1 MTLVVLGL
9 VGPVRGQ
16 TFPFTSGPIPLCE
29 TSTFTANVSGVGWL
43 IIPDGWNWGPYLESV
58 LMNITTDHPQTL
70 QISLTSP
77 SGTTLLL
84 SEFNGAGGQNYTNTN
99 FANWAWN
106 NITSGSAPF
115 TGNFAPQGGSLDV
128 FAGENADGIWTF
140 TVTDTSCVNGG
151 TGSGGTWT
159 PGWFNGGV
167 GTGAMAFGF
176 SSPPPPCWGGIP
188 DGVAYICPSGSVDIT
203 SYYSGT
209 SYDMS
214 YWTSNYTPIPDP
226 TDVSTPGWYQV
237 EGFDPWDGCLY
248 AASFQIVASPQ
259 IALGPD
265 QTVDVC
271 DLNGPV
277 DLSALFTLTG
287 VTQVWTLDGAPIT
300 TATAAAAT
308 VPGVYQLI
316 GQNPGGCNDTALVTL
331 NINPAVVLGADQNI
345 NICESDIVD
354 LTALYNTTGLS
365 AEWTFGGAVFPTP
378 ATATAAGVYTLSV
391 TTADGCSDEATVT
404 VSIDPPPALGPDL
417 AMDLCDNEDLDLTA
431 LYPTA
436 GLTSEWT
443 LAGATVPDPTM
454 ISAGGSYRLV
464 ATNVAGCTDTAL
476 VVVTNTM
483 APVLGADDAIT
494 ACEGSTV
501 DLTMSYT
508 TTGLTT
514 AWSASG
520 VPVALPTVVD
530 ATDTYML
537 VATNIAGCSDTAL
550 VDVTMAAN
558 PVLGADQAISACDG
572 TTVDLTALYAT
583 GADAAEW
590 TLSGAPVTDPTAVP
604 DAGAYMLT
612 LTNAAGCTATA
623 TVTLSLDPAPALGAD
638 QSAAICAGSTFD
650 LGPLYNTA
658 GLSAAWTLN
667 GTTVSDAAAV
677 DVSGNYRLVA
687 TNTFGCTD
695 TAIVAFTV
703 NANPDLGA
711 DLSYTLCPWQTVDL
725 SSVFPVGGLT
735 ATYTL
740 DGQVLAD
747 PTAIHD
753 PGTYVVS
760 VTDAIGCS
768 DEASATVI
776 NIDCLCEA
784 DFEREVTCM
793 QEPAQFTLLADSAIV
808 GARWYFGDAASGTDR
823 IDPMVRFNRGGEVL
837 VTLEATLSCGVVL
850 VERTID
856 VQDCSDVCSV
866 WIPSSF
872 SPDNDGIND
881 KWYWVSECKAEDFE
895 MQVFDRWGELIYT
908 SKDPFG
914 SWDGTANGA
923 TAPTGVYVYNTS
935 YRLPY
940 QELKEAKGSITLV
953 R

>member
-1 MTLVVLGL
+1 MDQCT
-9 VGPVRGQ
+9 
-16 TFPFTSGPIPLCE
+16 
-29 TSTFTANVSGVGWL
+29 
-43 IIPDGWNWGPYLESV
+43 
-58 LMNITTDHPQTL
+58 
-70 QISLTSP
+70 
-77 SGTTLLL
+77 
-84 SEFNGAGGQNYTNTN
+84 GAG
-99 FANWAWN
+99 
-106 NITSGSAPF
+106 P
-115 TGNFAPQGGSLDV
+115 L
-128 FAGENADGIWTF
+128 
-140 TVTDTSCVNGG
+140 
-151 TGSGGTWT
+151 
-159 PGWFNGGV
+159 
-167 GTGAMAFGF
+167 
-176 SSPPPPCWGGIP
+176 
-188 DGVAYICPSGSVDIT
+188 
-203 SYYSGT
+203 
-209 SYDMS
+209 
-214 YWTSNYTPIPDP
+214 
-226 TDVSTPGWYQV
+226 
-237 EGFDPWDGCLY
+237 
-248 AASFQIVASPQ
+248 
-259 IALGPD
+259 
-265 QTVDVC
+265 
-271 DLNGPV
+271 

-287 VTQVWTLDGAPIT
+287 VTTSVWTVDGMPIT
-300 TATAAAAT
+300 GATASAAP

-316 GQNPGGCNDTALVTL
+316 GQNLGGCNDTALVTL
-331 NINPAVVLGADQNI
+331 NINAGAVLGADQSI
-345 NICESDIVD
+345 SICAGDIVD
-354 LTALYNTTGLS
+354 LTALYNTTGQS

-391 TTADGCSDEATVT
+391 TTADGCSDMADVT
-404 VSIDPPPALGPDL
+404 IAIDAPPALGADQAL
-417 AMDLCDNEDLDLTA
+417 DLCDNEHLDLTA
-431 LYPTA
+431 LYATA
-436 GLTSEWT
+436 GLTTTWT
-443 LAGATVPDPTM
+443 LAGVPVVDPTM
-454 ISAGGSYRLV
+454 ISTGGSYRLV
-464 ATNVAGCTDTAL
+464 AANAAGCSDTAL

-501 DLTMSYT
+501 DLTMSFT

-514 AWSASG
+514 AWSVAG
-520 VPVALPTVVD
+520 VPVALSTAVD

-558 PVLGADQAISACDG
+558 PVLGADQDISACDG

-583 GADAAEW
+583 GADATEW
-590 TLSGAPVTDPTAVP
+590 TASGAPVTDATAIS
-604 DAGAYMLT
+604 DAGAYLLT
-612 LTNAAGCTATA
+612 RTNAAGCTATA

-658 GLSAAWTLN
+658 GLTAAWTLN
-667 GTTVSDAAAV
+667 GTAVADAAAV

-711 DLSYTLCPWQTVDL
+711 DLSFTLCPWQTVDL

-740 DGQVLAD
+740 DGQALLD

-753 PGTYVVS
+753 PGIYVVS

-768 DEASATVI
+768 DEASATVV

-793 QEPAQFTLLADSAIV
+793 QEPSQFTLLADSTIV
-808 GARWYFGDAASGTDR
+808 GARWYFGGAATGSDR

-872 SPDNDGIND
+872 TPDNDGIND
-881 KWYWVSECKAEDFE
+881 KWYWVSECKAEDFV

-940 QELKEAKGSITLV
+940 QERKEAKGAITLV